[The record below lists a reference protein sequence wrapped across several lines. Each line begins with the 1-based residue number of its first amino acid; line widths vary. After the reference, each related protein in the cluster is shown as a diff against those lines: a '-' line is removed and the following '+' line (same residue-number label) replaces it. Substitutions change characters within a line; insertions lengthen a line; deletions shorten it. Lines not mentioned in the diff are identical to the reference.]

1 MKYFSVLISMMWL
14 FEASSLAGE
23 TAPAAINAHYSWC
36 DEPKGTAAK
45 LKRFEGFWKERCP
58 ADPDGYD
65 DHPHVTYVRRCAYRL
80 AALYARTGQTEK
92 SVKMLQWLEKTDEGF
107 PENVK

>member
-1 MKYFSVLISMMWL
+1 MKPLLIL
-14 FEASSLAGE
+14 LTIYLLGVPGFAGE
-23 TAPAAINAHYSWC
+23 TAPVAINAHYSWC

-45 LKRFEGFWKERCP
+45 LKRFEGFWKERLP
-58 ADPDGYD
+58 AEPDGYD

-80 AALYARTGQTEK
+80 AALYVKTGQPEK
-92 SVKMLQWLEKTDEGF
+92 SVKMLQWLEKTDEML